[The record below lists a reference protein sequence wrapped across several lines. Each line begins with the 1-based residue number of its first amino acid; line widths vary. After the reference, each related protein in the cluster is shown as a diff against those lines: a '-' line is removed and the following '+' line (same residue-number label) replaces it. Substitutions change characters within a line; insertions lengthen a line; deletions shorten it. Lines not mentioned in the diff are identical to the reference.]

1 MFIDAC
7 ARPPTVPNGVTFV
20 DVWVSFPG
28 LPKHPVQ
35 RDDKRS
41 FPQRTGGTGFLEK
54 VSCALPS
61 SGFDKTSLPVLL
73 SYPGG
78 SLSVVRRLR
87 SDMAV

>member
-1 MFIDAC
+1 VFID
-7 ARPPTVPNGVTFV
+7 GVTFV
-20 DVWVSFPG
+20 DVWVSFSG

-61 SGFDKTSLPVLL
+61 SGFDKTSLPVLP

-78 SLSVVRRLR
+78 SFKSSAYGNYMPS
-87 SDMAV
+87 SDAQHNT